1 MSKLGFNPT
10 ILLALALMAVIIMMI
25 LPMPAFVLDM
35 GLAIS
40 FGLAILIFTIT
51 LFVERPLDFSSFPTI
66 LLASLMLRL
75 SLNISSTKLII
86 GEGHTGTGAAG
97 GVIEGFASFVMGGSV
112 FLGLVVFG
120 VLLIVNFMVITKGAT
135 RMAEVGARFALDG
148 MPGKQLAIDSDMSAG
163 AIDHTEAKARRE
175 RDQQE
180 TTFFG
185 SLDGASKFV
194 KGDAVAGLLI
204 TLLNFV
210 MGLIM
215 GAAVHG
221 MPLSEAFE
229 TYAILTVGDG
239 LVSQIPAVIISISA
253 ALLLARGGAIGATDI
268 TLFAQLGR
276 HPAALLTVGLLMLLF
291 ALVPGL
297 PFVPF
302 LLGGLGLIFAAW
314 YMQKFQ
320 KSQAL
325 QKELDVAEAQPKAP
339 EETMAD
345 ILDLDDIHV
354 QFAPDLVDMVLDP
367 GTGLDARIK
376 NMRTH
381 VAQEFG
387 LVMPEIR
394 LTDDPGLPGG
404 TYRIKVHGVEQAR
417 GVLHPARL
425 LALVDDKDKAGKS
438 DLVEEPVYGAPAV
451 WIDHAAQEGA
461 ALAGQTVVAPCEVL
475 ATHLLECL
483 RKNLSR
489 LLTFKSLQRLLDELV
504 NLSDPKRSE
513 ANRRLLDELVP
524 DKVPLDVLHS
534 VLRLL
539 LAEQVS
545 IRNLPIIIESV
556 AKARP
561 IHSSPEATCE
571 FVRQALGFQLISN
584 LKRPD
589 GSIPL
594 IQLAPEW
601 EQTFSTYQLD
611 AEQGVANIA
620 LPPDLFSKLVSSV
633 GEQVS
638 EQAERGVSPAIVT
651 STQRRRFLRTVIAA
665 RGITAPVLSFEEI
678 GTEAAP
684 SIVGVAA
691 A

>member
-1 MSKLGFNPT
+1 MLKFSFSPT
-10 ILLALALMAVIIMMI
+10 ILLVLALMTVIVMMI

-35 GLAIS
+35 
-40 FGLAILIFTIT
+40 GLAILIFTIT

-66 LLASLMLRL
+66 LLATLMLRL

-163 AIDHTEAKARRE
+163 AIDHAEAKSRRE

-194 KGDAVAGLLI
+194 KGDAIAGLLI

-215 GAAVHG
+215 GAVVHG
-221 MPLSEAFE
+221 MPLAQAFE

-239 LVSQIPAVIISISA
+239 LVSKIPAVIISIAA
-253 ALLLARGGAIGATDI
+253 ALLLARGGAIGSTDLA
-268 TLFAQLGR
+268 LFSQLGR
-276 HPAALLTVGLLMLLF
+276 HPTALLTVGLLMVLF

-297 PFVPF
+297 PVIPF
-302 LLGGLGLIFAAW
+302 LLGGAALLVAAW
-314 YMQKFQ
+314 VMQRNQ
-320 KSQAL
+320 DRSQIEEIDED
-325 QKELDVAEAQPKAP
+325 ELVANPQ

-345 ILDLDDIHV
+345 ILDVDDIHV
-354 QFAPDLVDMVLDP
+354 QFAPDLVEMVLDP
-367 GTGLDARIK
+367 GTGLDARIR
-376 NMRTH
+376 NMRLH
-381 VAQEFG
+381 VAREFG

-394 LTDDPGLPGG
+394 LTDDPSLAPG
-404 TYRIKVHGVEQAR
+404 TYRINIHGVEQAM
-417 GVLHPARL
+417 GVLQSDRL
-425 LALVDDKDKAGKS
+425 LALVDEQAMQDQTS
-438 DLVEEPVYGAPAV
+438 LVSEPVYGAPAI
-451 WIDHAAQEGA
+451 WIDQSAQEKA
-461 ALAGQTVVAPCEVL
+461 ALSGQTVVSPCEIL
-475 ATHLLECL
+475 ATHILESL

-489 LLTFKSLQRLLDELV
+489 LLTFKALQRLLDELV
-504 NLSDPKRSE
+504 NLSDTQRGD

-524 DKVPLDVLHS
+524 EKVPLDVLHS

-545 IRNLPIIIESV
+545 IRNLTIIIETV
-556 AKARP
+556 AKLRA
-561 IHSSPEATCE
+561 IHASPEATCE
-571 FVRQALGFQLISN
+571 FVRQALGFQLVAA
-584 LKRPD
+584 LKRSD
-589 GSIPL
+589 GTIPL

-601 EQTFSTYQLD
+601 EQTFNTYQLD
-611 AEQGVANIA
+611 SDQGVANVA
-620 LPPDLFSKLVSSV
+620 LPPEVFSRLVTSI

-638 EQAERGVSPAIVT
+638 EQSERGVSPAIVT
-651 STQRRRFLRTVIAA
+651 STQRRRFLRTVMSA
-665 RGITAPVLSFEEI
+665 RGVSTPVLSFEEI
-678 GTEAAP
+678 GTEAVP

>member
-1 MSKLGFNPT
+1 MQLSFNPT
-10 ILLALALMAVIIMMI
+10 IVLVLALMAVIVMMI

-66 LLASLMLRL
+66 LLATLMLRL

-163 AIDHTEAKARRE
+163 AIDHAEAKIRRE

-215 GAAVHG
+215 GAVVHD
-221 MPLSEAFE
+221 MPLGQAFE

-239 LVSQIPAVIISISA
+239 LVSQIPAVIISIAA
-253 ALLLARGGAIGATDI
+253 ALLLARGGAIGSTDL
-268 TLFAQLGR
+268 TLFSQLGR
-276 HPAALLTVGLLMLLF
+276 YPAALLTVGLLMLMF

-297 PFVPF
+297 PFLPF
-302 LLGGLGLIFAAW
+302 LLGGAVLLVTAW
-314 YMQKFQ
+314 IVQKRRA
-320 KSQAL
+320 SDVL
-325 QKELDVAEAQPKAP
+325 QLSENDAEDEPVVA

-345 ILDLDDIHV
+345 ILDIDDIHV
-354 QFAPDLVDMVLDP
+354 QFAPDLVEMVLDP
-367 GTGLDARIK
+367 GTGLDGRIR

-381 VAQEFG
+381 VAREFG
-387 LVMPEIR
+387 VVMPEIR
-394 LTDDPGLPGG
+394 LTDDPGLASGM
-404 TYRIKVHGVEQAR
+404 YRINIHGVEQAHGTLR
-417 GVLHPARL
+417 PKQL
-425 LALVDDKDKAGKS
+425 LALVDEAANHSSS
-438 DLVEEPVYGAPAV
+438 DLVSEPVYGAPAL
-451 WIDHAAQEGA
+451 WIDQSAQEKSA
-461 ALAGQTVVAPCEVL
+461 MDGQTVVSPCEVL
-475 ATHLLECL
+475 ATHILECL

-489 LLTFKSLQRLLDELV
+489 LLTFKALQRLLDELV
-504 NLSDPKRSE
+504 NLSDTKRGES
-513 ANRRLLDELVP
+513 NRRLLDELVP

-545 IRNLPIIIESV
+545 IRNLPVIIETV
-556 AKARP
+556 AKLRP
-561 IHSSPEATCE
+561 LHASPEATCE
-571 FVRQALGFQLISN
+571 FVRQALGFQLIAN
-584 LKRPD
+584 LKRKD
-589 GSIPL
+589 GTIPL

-601 EQTFSTYQLD
+601 EQTFSTYQLET
-611 AEQGVANIA
+611 EQGIANIA
-620 LPPDLFSKLVSSV
+620 LPPDLFSKLVASV
-633 GEQVS
+633 GDQVS
-638 EQAERGVSPAIVT
+638 EQTERGVTPAIVT
-651 STQRRRFLRTVIAA
+651 STQRRRFLRTVISA
-665 RGITAPVLSFEEI
+665 RGIAAPVLSFEEI
-678 GTEAAP
+678 GTEAVPA
-684 SIVGVAA
+684 IVGVAVA
-691 A
+691 

>member
-1 MSKLGFNPT
+1 
-10 ILLALALMAVIIMMI
+10 MMI

-66 LLASLMLRL
+66 LLATLMLRL

-86 GEGHTGTGAAG
+86 GEGHTGTNAAG
-97 GVIEGFASFVMGGSV
+97 GVIEGFANFVMGGSV

-163 AIDHTEAKARRE
+163 AIDHAEAKLRRE

-194 KGDAVAGLLI
+194 KGDAIAGLLI

-215 GAAVHG
+215 GAFVHG
-221 MPLSEAFE
+221 MPLAQAFE

-239 LVSQIPAVIISISA
+239 LVSQIPAVIISIAA
-253 ALLLARGGAIGATDI
+253 ALLLARGGAVGSTDL
-268 TLFAQLGR
+268 TLFSQLGR
-276 HPAALLTVGLLMLLF
+276 HPAALLTVGLLMVLF
-291 ALVPGL
+291 AMVPGL

-302 LLGGLGLIFAAW
+302 VLGGGALLVAAW
-314 YMQKFQ
+314 VMNQRQSKEAG
-320 KSQAL
+320 SEIVTPDDADIAL
-325 QKELDVAEAQPKAP
+325 A

-345 ILDLDDIHV
+345 ILDVDEIHV
-354 QFAPDLVDMVLDP
+354 QFAPDLVEMVLDP
-367 GTGLDARIK
+367 GTGLDARIR

-381 VAQEFG
+381 VAKEFG
-387 LVMPEIR
+387 VVMPEVR
-394 LTDDPGLPGG
+394 LTDDPALESG
-404 TYRIKVHGVEQAR
+404 TYRINVHGVEQAH
-417 GVLHPARL
+417 GFLNPNL
-425 LALVDDKDKAGKS
+425 MLALLDGIDEAADQNT
-438 DLVEEPVYGAPAV
+438 VEEPVYGAPAI
-451 WIDHAAQEGA
+451 WIEHDAQENSS
-461 ALAGQTVVAPCEVL
+461 LSGQTVVSPCEVL
-475 ATHLLECL
+475 ATHILECL
-483 RKNLSR
+483 RKNLGR
-489 LLTFKSLQRLLDELV
+489 LLTFKALQRLLDELV
-504 NLSDPKRSE
+504 NLSDASRAK

-524 DKVPLDVLHS
+524 EKVPLDVLHS

-539 LAEQVS
+539 LVEQVS
-545 IRNLPIIIESV
+545 IRNLPIIIEAI
-556 AKARP
+556 AKLRP
-561 IHSSPEATCE
+561 IHSNAEATCE
-571 FVRQALGFQLISN
+571 FVRQALGFQLVAN

-594 IQLAPEW
+594 VQLAPEW
-601 EQTFSTYQLD
+601 EQTFATYQLD
-611 AEQGVANIA
+611 AEQGAANIA
-620 LPPDLFSKLVSSV
+620 LPPNLFSKLVSSIA
-633 GEQVS
+633 EQVS
-638 EQAERGVSPAIVT
+638 EQTERGVHPAIVT
-651 STQRRRFLRTVIAA
+651 STQRRRFLRTVMTA
-665 RGITAPVLSFEEI
+665 RGISAPVLSFEEI
-678 GTEAAP
+678 GTEAIP